1 MTDPEPVPTRADRI
15 ESLRRQVEAGAYDID
30 PLDVAD
36 AVLFAHGVDPGPP
49 SLAPVTSFRPA
60 ARIAD
65 VARGFLMGS
74 ADVVPGVSG
83 GTVALVLGIY
93 PRLVASI
100 RMGSH
105 ALGRAVRFDGRGFV
119 DRLKKVEWPFLLS
132 ILTGIA
138 LAVILLASVIG
149 TLRDDYPIET
159 AGLFFGLVAASIAV
173 AVPLV
178 DRFGPRELSVMT
190 VAAVGVFALL
200 GVQSGPVTDPSLL
213 VVFIAGAVAICA
225 MILPG
230 VSGAFILLA
239 IGMYDDVIDAIR
251 DRELSVIVVFGV
263 GAIIGLA
270 FFSSLLHWLLEHHHD
285 VVMAGLV
292 GLMAGSLRVLWP
304 WPDGS
309 DSSTLAAPSDP
320 LVWPILLAVIGAV
333 VVFAIARFARES

>member
-1 MTDPEPVPTRADRI
+1 
-15 ESLRRQVEAGAYDID
+15 
-30 PLDVAD
+30 
-36 AVLFAHGVDPGPP
+36 
-49 SLAPVTSFRPA
+49 
-60 ARIAD
+60 
-65 VARGFLMGS
+65 MGS

-105 ALGRAVRFDGRGFV
+105 ALGRAVRLDGRGFV

-178 DRFGPRELSVMT
+178 DRFGSRELSVMT

-251 DRELSVIVVFGV
+251 DWEMSVIVVFGV

-270 FFSSLLHWLLEHHHD
+270 LFSSLLHWLLEHHHD

-320 LVWPILLAVIGAV
+320 LVWPILLAVIGAAV
-333 VVFAIARFARES
+333 VLAIARFARES